1 MLALLVA
8 ACALLLGAAAGA
20 DPGSRMPGMAGMAG
34 LPGTTGS
41 TASAVGAAAD
51 GGTASSGTASSG
63 TASSGTGESH
73 PCDATCASA
82 AGGLCLLVAG
92 LVLVAVRAGP
102 ATLAR
107 VLRRVADPLR
117 ALPVAPP
124 LGRPPWA
131 VPDRLALSVDR
142 R

>member
-51 GGTASSGTASSG
+51 GGTASSG